1 MWKKGLIASVFV
13 FSLVFQ
19 NVFAE
24 AALKVAVV
32 DFQKALNEVEQ
43 AKKAKD
49 ELKKD
54 FEAKQKKLDLQQ
66 EQLKKLREE
75 LDKQRLLSSEGEMRA
90 KEESFSQKYME
101 LQKSFMDY
109 RNEIAQREAQFT
121 ASIIKNLKE
130 ICGELGKKEGYA
142 LVVETSQNAVL
153 YAESQEDLTDRVV
166 GLYNKRFKG
175 SLKSN

>member
-1 MWKKGLIASVFV
+1 MRKPILIGSLLV
-13 FSLVFQ
+13 FSLLFQ
-19 NVFAE
+19 NAFAE
-24 AALKVAVV
+24 AALKIAVV
-32 DFQKALNEVEQ
+32 DFQRAINEVDQ

-66 EQLKKLREE
+66 DQLKKLREE
-75 LDKQRLLSSEGEMRA
+75 LDKQRLVSSEADMRS

-121 ASIIKNLKE
+121 GAIIKNLRE
-130 ICGELGKKEGYA
+130 ICGEIGKKEGYA
-142 LVVETSQNAVL
+142 LIVETSQNAVL
-153 YAESQEDLTDRVV
+153 YAESQEDLTGRVV
-166 GLYNKRFKG
+166 DLYNKRFKG
-175 SLKSN
+175 PLKTN